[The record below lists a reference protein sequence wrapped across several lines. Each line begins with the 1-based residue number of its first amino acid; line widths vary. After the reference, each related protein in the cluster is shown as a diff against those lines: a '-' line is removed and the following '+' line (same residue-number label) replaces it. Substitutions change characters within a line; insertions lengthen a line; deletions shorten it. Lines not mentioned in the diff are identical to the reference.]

1 MSEVM
6 DVLVALARQ
15 DEDWVGLRRTL
26 EEVPGRLASLDRRME
41 ELRKGAAAA
50 RAALDAGRLERR
62 NKESAAQDL
71 ETELRRLNSQLPQL
85 KTNEAYT
92 AMLKEISGAKD
103 RKSALETD
111 VLTLMENEE
120 VQVRDLHAAEAT
132 LAENTRVVDAERA
145 KIGQGRTQMK
155 ERLSAVETERAGLI
169 ARLDAG
175 VRSKYERVFANKDG
189 HAVGLV
195 SHNACGGCHATLP
208 PQLLSEVRRREEV
221 RVCETCGRL
230 LAWAGA

>member
-1 MSEVM
+1 M
-6 DVLVALARQ
+6 DVLVALARH
-15 DEDWVGLRRTL
+15 DEDWVGLRRSL
-26 EEVPGRLASLDRRME
+26 EEVPGKLASLDRRME

-62 NKESAAQDL
+62 TKESHAQDI
-71 ETELRRLNSQLPQL
+71 ETELNRLNSQLPQL

-92 AMLKEISGAKD
+92 AMLKEIAGAKG
-103 RKSALETD
+103 RRSGLETD

-120 VQVRDLHAAEAT
+120 AQVARLKASEAT
-132 LAENTRVVDAERA
+132 LAENTRMVDAERDRIEQA
-145 KIGQGRTQMK
+145 RTRLK
-155 ERLSAVETERAGLI
+155 EQLAAVETARAGLI
-169 ARLDAG
+169 GRLEPAM
-175 VRSKYERVFANKDG
+175 RSKYERVFANKDG

-195 SHNACGGCHATLP
+195 THNACGGCHASLP
-208 PQLLSEVRRREEV
+208 PQLLSEVRRREAV